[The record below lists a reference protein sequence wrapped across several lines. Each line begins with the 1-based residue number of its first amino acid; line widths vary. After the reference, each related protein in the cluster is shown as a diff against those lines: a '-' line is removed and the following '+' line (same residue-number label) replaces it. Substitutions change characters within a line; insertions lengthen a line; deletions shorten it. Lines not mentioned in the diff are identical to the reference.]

1 MRKKITKLILCIL
14 FVFAVGLSLASCFN
28 SGNNNTTTSTE
39 TSTQQNPNPTTTSR
53 ENPTTT
59 TTSTPTNVVPT
70 TTSTEDNPVTIIPS
84 TTTSTQESTEPVF
97 VDVARK
103 IKIVQLEGTA
113 TVTDEDDTYDC
124 FVGMNLYS
132 GDVLEVANQSVAV
145 VKFDNDKYVYFGSN
159 SKVNIVSDGSDKY
172 KTNIFIERGTV
183 LAELQNKLGVD
194 EEFFLSSN
202 NSVMAVRGTVFGVQ
216 VKEEN
221 GEIVQTYSV
230 YKGVTELYVFDNTSG
245 ELVSG
250 KLSDI
255 SNAKYEIKIPKEEII
270 GNEDFGEILGSWL
283 TDVSGQF
290 SDATDANEQLDEVQI
305 TVSKPSKEEYEE
317 VLETVSQEPLTY
329 SDIVYTSE
337 GYFGNYD
344 GQAHKITVNV
354 ETEGAQVFYKGE
366 NDTEYSSENT
376 FEYTE
381 PGSYRVFYKIVCEGY
396 DTKEDYEVIQITK
409 AHLSALE
416 HVELTIN
423 TPLIA
428 GTPLA
433 QALKDV
439 DLLEY
444 YNISGVEGDADEMV
458 NTTFDLSG
466 TLIEGTNN
474 YRVEVILP
482 DSIKDKYDAAYIDV
496 ELTTQE
502 LIVDSYCI
510 FDGNL
515 NFNYVHNDDLN
526 KYNGIKETSLFDDL
540 TLYAGSKSIT
550 RSDCKSIK
558 FIYDY
563 LVEGYFEITE
573 GKNEVGVEIEFDDY
587 TITTTASFNVNDT
600 RYVPEIVVTPDSNY
614 VTSLGGNNYNFKNV
628 ANLPYENGV
637 YTITGEMLYEAFGVS
652 SSSDVLINLD
662 KNANDEIVDY
672 DLYGENGTFEYTEE
686 ELLPLE
692 FRILPTYSRK
702 SASLSLNLYF
712 AATVPAEYPTYE
724 ISDNLVYKYSSTGTV
739 INDAVISRFPVKY
752 SLDDE
757 TYDDS
762 VTITEIGTHT
772 VYFTVGTDNQVK
784 DSVEVIIKASKIS
797 SDSLGFIQDEV
808 SLISNDNG
816 HIIEYQRSLSEGYEN
831 LVLKASDNTVISPFD
846 DVYTVYSN
854 IVLNGEYY
862 DSVTKEPLTVN
873 ATVSPKTSGSADF
886 TYSIS
891 CEGYE
896 TIEGECK
903 FVYTEIGEVG
913 SILSVTNPSDL
924 EFSISDLSSIYATEP
939 TCNLSSANS
948 DVSDSIYYS
957 IDNGKTWSNESPL
970 LSGVGTYTIYS
981 IFCAYYS
988 GTPFNPVG
996 KEPSETYYG
1005 LSANGNFIVS
1015 IQTIVI
1021 TE

>member
-1 MRKKITKLILCIL
+1 MRKKILKLILSL
-14 FVFAVGLSLASCFN
+14 VFVFVAVVSLASCFN
-28 SGNNNTTTSTE
+28 SGNNTQTSTE
-39 TSTQQNPNPTTTSR
+39 PSTQQNPNPTTTSR
-53 ENPTTT
+53 ENPT

-70 TTSTEDNPVTIIPS
+70 TTSTEDNPVTTIPS
-84 TTTSTQESTEPVF
+84 TTTSTQESTDPVF

-103 IKIVQLEGTA
+103 IKIVQLEGTS

-124 FVGMNLYS
+124 FIGMNLYS
-132 GDVLEVANQSVAV
+132 GDVLEVADQSVAV

-159 SKVNIVSDGSDKY
+159 SKVNIVSEGSDKY

-270 GNEDFGEILGSWL
+270 GNEDFGEILGGWL

-290 SDATDANEQLDEVQI
+290 DDATDANEQLDEVQI

-416 HVELTIN
+416 HVELTIT

-444 YNISGVEGDADEMV
+444 YNISGVECDADEMV

-466 TLIEGTNN
+466 ILVEGTNN

-482 DSIKDKYDAAYIDV
+482 DSIKDKYDTAYIDV

-502 LIVDSYCI
+502 LIVNSHCI
-510 FDGNL
+510 SDGNL
-515 NFNYVHNDDLN
+515 NFNYVYTDDLN
-526 KYNGIKETSLFDDL
+526 KYNGIKETSLFDEL

-563 LVEGYFEITE
+563 LVEGYYELVE

-628 ANLPYENGV
+628 SNLQYENGV
-637 YTITGEMLYEAFGVS
+637 YAITGEMLYEAFGVS
-652 SSSDVLINLD
+652 SSSDVIINFD

-672 DLYGENGTFEYTEE
+672 GLYGENATFSYAEE
-686 ELLPLE
+686 ELVPLE
-692 FRILPTYSRK
+692 FRILPTSSRK

-724 ISDNLVYKYSSTGTV
+724 INDNLVYKYSSTGTV
-739 INDAVISRFPVKY
+739 INDAVTSTFPVKY

-762 VTITEIGTHT
+762 VTITEVGTHT
-772 VYFTVGTDNQVK
+772 IYFMVGTDNAVK
-784 DSVEVIIKASKIS
+784 DSVEVIIKDSKIS
-797 SDSLGFIQDEV
+797 SDSLGFIQDEI

-816 HIIEYQRSLSEGYEN
+816 HIIEYQRSLSEEYEN

-854 IVLNGEYY
+854 IILNGEYY
-862 DSVTKEPLTVN
+862 DSVTKEPLT
-873 ATVSPKTSGSADF
+873 ATITVSPKTSGSADF

-903 FVYTEIGEVG
+903 FVYTEIGQVG

-948 DVSDSIYYS
+948 EVSDSIYYS

-996 KEPSETYYG
+996 KDPSETLYG
-1005 LSANGNFIVS
+1005 LSASGNFIVS